1 MTKRSGSRLSMR
13 LALASL
19 GTVAAVGVVCAVGL
33 VSLGNLSRDTRAAVS
48 RELALLD
55 EASAFSALLYQKGFA
70 AEYMLTRDR
79 SRLQQLEASRAAFQI
94 WMQRARES
102 VTTDDAR
109 RLLAT
114 MEREYED
121 YHATRLRAVQ
131 EFDAGDEA
139 QAKITLTHNQARLD
153 KILAAFREF
162 GSRERQ
168 QGEAALAGSELSLR
182 RLARLLVGTALAGAA
197 ASLLVGFLWARRITK
212 PMYELQVQVESAAE
226 RTRIQVR
233 SDKGELDGLGDQVA
247 ALIGKLEE
255 TDAALAEHRRRLI
268 QSEKLSAIGELATKL
283 AHEVLNPLAG
293 MKAAVQLLARTHPH
307 DPDRA
312 RETARAL
319 SAEIARVEA
328 LMGRLLN
335 FARPL
340 SPRVQVTPVSELLD
354 AAVAATRETFAQNH
368 VELARSEPD
377 SLPPLEV
384 DPLLVSQAI
393 ANLLAN
399 AAQTMPSGGVVEV
412 AATRRLILGRE
423 EVAIAVADHGS
434 GIAPVDE
441 RMLFHPFFT
450 TKPNG
455 HGLGLA
461 ISQNIAVEHG
471 GRITAANRPAAEGSG
486 AVFELLLPLVR

>member
-1 MTKRSGSRLSMR
+1 M
-13 LALASL
+13 A
-19 GTVAAVGVVCAVGL
+19 
-33 VSLGNLSRDTRAAVS
+33 
-48 RELALLD
+48 
-55 EASAFSALLYQKGFA
+55 
-70 AEYMLTRDR
+70 
-79 SRLQQLEASRAAFQI
+79 
-94 WMQRARES
+94 
-102 VTTDDAR
+102 
-109 RLLAT
+109 
-114 MEREYED
+114 REYED

-131 EFDAGDEA
+131 EFDAGDETH
-139 QAKITLTHNQARLD
+139 AKITLTQNQARLD
-153 KILAAFREF
+153 RILAAFREF
-162 GSRERQ
+162 VSRERQ
-168 QGEAALAGSELSLR
+168 QGEAALAGSERSLR

-197 ASLLVGFLWARRITK
+197 ASLLVGFLWARKITK

-340 SPRVQVTPVSELLD
+340 SPRVQVTPVGSLLD
-354 AAVAATRETFAQNH
+354 AAVAATRETFAQNR
-368 VELARSEPD
+368 VVLSRSEPD

-384 DPLLVSQAI
+384 DPLLVCQAI

-399 AAQTMPSGGVVEV
+399 AAQTMPSGGVVEL
-412 AATRRLILGRE
+412 AATRRVVLGRE
-423 EVAIAVADHGS
+423 EVAISVADHGA
-434 GIAPVDE
+434 GIAPGDE
-441 RMLFHPFFT
+441 RLLFHPFFT

-471 GRITAANRPAAEGSG
+471 GRIAASNRPAADGTG
-486 AVFELLLPLVR
+486 AVFELLLPMVR

>member
-1 MTKRSGSRLSMR
+1 MKRSGSRLSMR

-79 SRLQQLEASRAAFQI
+79 SRLQQLEASRGAFQV

-121 YHATRLRAVQ
+121 YHAIRLRAVQ
-131 EFDAGDEA
+131 EFDEGNEA
-139 QAKITLTHNQARLD
+139 QAKITLTQNQVRLD

-340 SPRVQVTPVSELLD
+340 TPRVQVTPIGELLD
-354 AAVAATRETFAQNH
+354 AAVAATRETFAQNR
-368 VELARSEPD
+368 VVLARSEPD
-377 SLPPLEV
+377 PLPPLEV

-399 AAQTMPSGGVVEV
+399 AAQTMPSGGVVEL
-412 AATRRLILGRE
+412 AATRRLVLGRE
-423 EVAIAVADHGS
+423 EVAIAVADHGA
-434 GIAPVDE
+434 GIASGDE

-471 GRITAANRPAAEGSG
+471 GRIAAANRPAAEGSG

>member
-1 MTKRSGSRLSMR
+1 
-13 LALASL
+13 
-19 GTVAAVGVVCAVGL
+19 
-33 VSLGNLSRDTRAAVS
+33 
-48 RELALLD
+48 
-55 EASAFSALLYQKGFA
+55 
-70 AEYMLTRDR
+70 
-79 SRLQQLEASRAAFQI
+79 
-94 WMQRARES
+94 
-102 VTTDDAR
+102 
-109 RLLAT
+109 
-114 MEREYED
+114 
-121 YHATRLRAVQ
+121 
-131 EFDAGDEA
+131 
-139 QAKITLTHNQARLD
+139 
-153 KILAAFREF
+153 
-162 GSRERQ
+162 
-168 QGEAALAGSELSLR
+168 
-182 RLARLLVGTALAGAA
+182 
-197 ASLLVGFLWARRITK
+197 
-212 PMYELQVQVESAAE
+212 MYELQVQVESAAE

-340 SPRVQVTPVSELLD
+340 TPRVQVTPVGELLD
-354 AAVAATRETFAQNH
+354 AAIAATRATFAQNR
-368 VELARSEPD
+368 VVLARSEPD
-377 SLPPLEV
+377 PLPPLEV

-399 AAQTMPSGGVVEV
+399 AAQSMPSGGVVEL
-412 AATRRLILGRE
+412 AATRRLVLGRE
-423 EVAIAVADHGS
+423 EVAIVVADHGP
-434 GIAPVDE
+434 GIAPGDE

-471 GRITAANRPAAEGSG
+471 GRIAAANRPVIEGPG

>member
-1 MTKRSGSRLSMR
+1 MKRSGSRLSMR

-79 SRLQQLEASRAAFQI
+79 SRLQQLEASRVAFQV

-121 YHATRLRAVQ
+121 YHAIRLRAVQ
-131 EFDAGDEA
+131 EFDAGNEA
-139 QAKITLTHNQARLD
+139 QAKITLTQNQARLD

-247 ALIGKLEE
+247 
-255 TDAALAEHRRRLI
+255 
-268 QSEKLSAIGELATKL
+268 
-283 AHEVLNPLAG
+283 
-293 MKAAVQLLARTHPH
+293 
-307 DPDRA
+307 
-312 RETARAL
+312 
-319 SAEIARVEA
+319 
-328 LMGRLLN
+328 
-335 FARPL
+335 
-340 SPRVQVTPVSELLD
+340 
-354 AAVAATRETFAQNH
+354 
-368 VELARSEPD
+368 
-377 SLPPLEV
+377 
-384 DPLLVSQAI
+384 
-393 ANLLAN
+393 
-399 AAQTMPSGGVVEV
+399 
-412 AATRRLILGRE
+412 
-423 EVAIAVADHGS
+423 
-434 GIAPVDE
+434 
-441 RMLFHPFFT
+441 
-450 TKPNG
+450 
-455 HGLGLA
+455 
-461 ISQNIAVEHG
+461 
-471 GRITAANRPAAEGSG
+471 
-486 AVFELLLPLVR
+486 